1 MTSKTP
7 NSDLERL
14 LRQEPDRSLASL
26 EADLW
31 SRLAQHTHAR
41 RVFRGV
47 YALQAAV
54 LAAALVGST
63 IAGLRSAPASRQGEL
78 NVFSPRPVLAASTLL
93 TERGATSDRGL
104 AADHE
109 P

>member
-1 MTSKTP
+1 MTSKSP
-7 NSDLERL
+7 SSDLQRL
-14 LRQEPDRSLASL
+14 LAQEPDRSLSSL

-31 SRLAQHTHAR
+31 SRLAQHTYER
-41 RVFRGV
+41 RVFKGV
-47 YALQAAV
+47 FALQAAV
-54 LAAALVGST
+54 LAAALVGSAL
-63 IAGLRSAPASRQGEL
+63 AGLHSAPASPQGEL

-93 TERGATSDRGL
+93 TERGATSDQGL